1 MSGRAVSLV
10 IATCILTSI
19 SFCQVPDPMQ
29 NLQWNRGANDVAHF
43 TSISGAVSGSN
54 GEPLSDARVEL
65 RELQTGRTFASAYTN
80 NAGNFEFDNLPA
92 ASYNVVVSRGLA
104 ESTEHV
110 MASEGGANLRIRLNT
125 ADAAASHADG
135 NATVS
140 VAEYKVPQKARD
152 ALHKAEIALAKNRL
166 DDANKELA
174 KALQIYP
181 QYAPALTLHG
191 VLALD
196 HNQTQTAVNDFDQA
210 IHSDPSF
217 ALAYTGMAAAMNQ
230 LEKFEDAIR
239 SAGRAVALAPN
250 AWQSYFELGKAY
262 MGKQDYRSALTQL
275 DKAQQ
280 FLAHDFA
287 PLHLIRA
294 HAMIALQEYAG
305 AAGELQAFLTLAPQD
320 PSAGR
325 ARETLDKVKAV
336 MASAEPAAAG
346 TPK

>member
-1 MSGRAVSLV
+1 MSGRAVSLFLA
-10 IATCILTSI
+10 ICFLTSI
-19 SFCQVPDPMQ
+19 SFSQVPDPLQ
-29 NLQWNRGANDVAHF
+29 NMQWNRGNSDVQRF
-43 TSISGAVSGSN
+43 MSISGAVTGSH
-54 GEPLSDARVEL
+54 GEAIPDARVEL
-65 RELQTGRTFASAYTN
+65 RDEQTGRTFASGYTN
-80 NAGNFEFDNLPA
+80 NAGNFEFDNLPS
-92 ASYNVVVSRGLA
+92 ASYNVVASHGLS

-152 ALHKAEIALAKNRL
+152 ALHKAEVSLAKNRL

-174 KALQIYP
+174 KALEIYP

-196 HNQTQTAVNDFDQA
+196 HDQAQNAVNDFDQA
-210 IHSDPSF
+210 IHSDPNF

-239 SAGRAVALAPN
+239 SAGRAIALAPN

-262 MGKQDYRSALTQL
+262 MGKQDYRSALSQL

-280 FLAHDFA
+280 FLPKDFA

-294 HAMIALQEYAG
+294 HAMIALQEYGG

-336 MASAEPAAAG
+336 MASAAPAAAAA
-346 TPK
+346 PK